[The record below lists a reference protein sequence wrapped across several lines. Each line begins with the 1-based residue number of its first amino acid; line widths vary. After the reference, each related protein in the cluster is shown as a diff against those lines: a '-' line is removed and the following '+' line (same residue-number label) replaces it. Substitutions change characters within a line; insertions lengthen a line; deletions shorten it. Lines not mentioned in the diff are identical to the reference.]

1 MTINQTAKAVGARAD
16 WATQSLVLCLFVL
29 LFAFA
34 TSRAD
39 ARGGEFSNPERLM
52 AWVDDYRSSPEPAM
66 LPEAVHAMK
75 SLGLLRDTEKSAFF
89 TGFIAGVLAD
99 NPHQARSL
107 AAMLFPMPAKEQGVI
122 IRAIAYSGLPDWEDM
137 LSDFAPRM
145 PHRRLLID
153 QFLSGDEK
161 TLMNTPLDSGPE
173 TIYTLW
179 GYYVATGYHPPVARI
194 ILALRWSTDRSE
206 KNWLDHVKGA
216 MPWNSV
222 KKDIERLGIGATAK
236 WTLASY
242 AERHRDLL
250 DFYRGQLIYQP
261 PMIAIQLNDVIEAA
275 ETFESDSIR
284 KQELAAIEE
293 AKIEAMRKEQQP
305 SSTASAGSIAI
316 ATGCVIATATGHPE
330 IGIPCVVTGALYNGA
345 VKMFQSAD

>member
-1 MTINQTAKAVGARAD
+1 MDGTTHSVA
-16 WATQSLVLCLFVL
+16 LCLFLL
-29 LFAFA
+29 LFALVTTGA
-34 TSRAD
+34 E
-39 ARGGEFSNPERLM
+39 ARDSEFSSPERLV
-52 AWVDDYRSSPEPAM
+52 AWVDDYRAAPEPARM
-66 LPEAVHAMK
+66 PEAVHAMK
-75 SLGLLRDTEKSAFF
+75 RQGLLRDTEKSAFF

-107 AAMLFPMPAKEQGVI
+107 AAMLFPMPPKEQGVI

-137 LSDFAPRM
+137 LQDLAPRM

-153 QFLSGDEK
+153 KFLSGEEK
-161 TLMNTPLDSGPE
+161 TLMNTPLDAGPE

-222 KKDIERLGIGATAK
+222 KHDIERLGIGATAK

-250 DFYRGQLIYQP
+250 DFYRGQLDYQP
-261 PMIAIQLNDVIEAA
+261 LTIAIQLDDVIEAA
-275 ETFESDSIR
+275 ETFESDRIR
-284 KQELAAIEE
+284 KQEVAAIED
-293 AKIEAMRKEQQP
+293 AKIEAMRKDSEP